1 MKITKLDFL
10 QECKDID
17 AQIKDLQ
24 ESKVELQARWVL
36 QEADF
41 KVGDIVNVLFKG
53 KLASEKLYIYKVGL
67 YSGWSIAK
75 ETNVE
80 YSFKKLKS
88 NGAPS
93 LNSFFCSSDIEKM
106 ELAI

>member
-36 QEADF
+36 QEAAF

-67 YSGWSIAK
+67 CSDYGTEKHAK
-75 ETNVE
+75 VE

-88 NGAPS
+88 NGEPS
-93 LNSFFCSSDIEKM
+93 LNSFFCSSDIEKI